1 MATSGK
7 ATTGTT
13 ISKHTTGWYAG
24 WTVGAIVVIA
34 LIAIGIWLGV
44 RGGSTQPQPTPPQP
58 APQSGTFA
66 VGVQAWNF
74 QAASAAQSSAQSSAK
89 RARKTAAFKPMSVA
103 QPTTQLQ
110 AVGTSQILGGH
121 PTDSFGAESLT
132 CLSCDQT
139 KAKKRVTFSS
149 SVIG

>member
-1 MATSGK
+1 MKT
-7 ATTGTT
+7 
-13 ISKHTTGWYAG
+13 HTTGWYAG
-24 WTVGAIVVIA
+24 WTVGAIVLVA

-44 RGGSTQPQPTPPQP
+44 RGASTPPQPAPPQP

-74 QAASAAQSSAQSSAK
+74 PAASAAQNAG
-89 RARKTAAFKPMSVA
+89 KTAAKQVGKTATLSPMSVA
-103 QPTTQLQ
+103 QAPTSLQ
-110 AVGTSQILGGH
+110 KVRASQIRGGD
-121 PTDSFGAESLT
+121 PTDSFGTESLT

>member
-1 MATSGK
+1 MSTIKSTSK
-7 ATTGTT
+7 ST
-13 ISKHTTGWYAG
+13 SKHTTGWYAG
-24 WTVGAIVVIA
+24 WTVGAVVVIA

-58 APQSGTFA
+58 APQAGTFA

-74 QAASAAQSSAQSSAK
+74 QAASAAQSAAQNAG
-89 RARKTAAFKPMSVA
+89 KTVALRPMSVA

-110 AVGTSQILGGH
+110 AVRTSQILGGH
-121 PTDSFGAESLT
+121 PTESLVAAGSST
-132 CLSCDQT
+132 CLSCDQA

>member
-1 MATSGK
+1 MATK
-7 ATTGTT
+7 TGTT
-13 ISKHTTGWYAG
+13 SMKTHTTGWYAG
-24 WTVGAIVVIA
+24 WTVGAIVLVA

-44 RGGSTQPQPTPPQP
+44 RGASTPPKP

-74 QAASAAQSSAQSSAK
+74 KAASAAQNSGKTVAQNSG
-89 RARKTAAFKPMSVA
+89 KTATLSPMSVA
-103 QPTTQLQ
+103 QTTTSLQ
-110 AVGTSQILGGH
+110 KVRASQIRGGD

-132 CLSCDQT
+132 CLSCDQA